1 MIMPFSQFVFAK
13 LLVYS
18 QIRCEE
24 ISERKFPKISEKIF
38 EIFLISSIL

>member
-18 QIRCEE
+18 QTRFEE
-24 ISERKFPKISEKIF
+24 ISDRKFPKISEKY
-38 EIFLISSIL
+38 LKYS

>member
-1 MIMPFSQFVFAK
+1 MIMPFSQFAFAK

-18 QIRCEE
+18 QTRCEE
-24 ISERKFPKISEKIF
+24 INFQKKSEKIF